1 MNYSVI
7 SKWALLVGILLAQ
20 ACSAIAQDLSFQR
33 AQKVYDFLVGGQGDS
48 IYVNLT
54 KELQAQLSPA
64 VFNETFDKTEQ
75 QFGKLQSKGEWQK
88 EVVQGHS
95 LYYADM
101 KFERYNLRFL
111 VSFDKDQHINT
122 LRLMPVPAEPVKS
135 TATYDKTKISE
146 QDITIETD
154 GFKLPGTLTLPLG
167 KTKVPVVILVHG
179 SGPNDRDET
188 IGPNKPFRDLAWGL
202 AKHGIAVIRY
212 DKRTRIYGE
221 SFVPVGRQM
230 DFDVE
235 TVDDALSAIK
245 LAKSRVEIATD
256 SVYILGHSQGGTLAP
271 RIAERSKELAGIIL
285 LAGLARP
292 LEDAIV
298 EQTTYLTALSDT
310 STAAKAKIA
319 TVKQQALNIKR
330 IGTADFDAK
339 VPLLLNIPSS
349 YWAFAN
355 AYKPV
360 NVAAKLSLPILI
372 LQGERDYQ
380 VTMEDFG
387 LWRTGLIGHKN
398 VRFKSYPKLNH
409 LMQEG
414 SGKSVPAE
422 YGQPSSIPDYVVND
436 VASFVRHKNL

>member
-33 AQKVYDFLVGGQGDS
+33 AQKVYDFFVGGQGDS

-54 KELQAQLSPA
+54 KELQAQLSA
-64 VFNETFDKTEQ
+64 ALFNETFDKTEQ

-88 EVVQGHS
+88 EVVQGYS

-111 VSFDKDQHINT
+111 VSFDKDQHINA

-135 TATYDKTKISE
+135 TVTYDKTKISE

-202 AKHGIAVIRY
+202 AKQGIAVIRY

-221 SFVPVGRQM
+221 SFVPAGRQM

-271 RIAERSKELAGIIL
+271 RIAERSKGLAGIIL

-310 STAAKAKIA
+310 SAAAKAKIA

-330 IGTADFDAK
+330 IGTANFDAT
-339 VPLLLNIPSS
+339 VPLLMNIPSS

-360 NVAAKLSLPILI
+360 SVAAKLSLPILI

-380 VTMEDFG
+380 VTMEDYG
-387 LWRTGLIGHKN
+387 LWRTGLIRHKN
-398 VRFKSYPKLNH
+398 VYFKSYPKLNH

>member
-1 MNYSVI
+1 
-7 SKWALLVGILLAQ
+7 
-20 ACSAIAQDLSFQR
+20 
-33 AQKVYDFLVGGQGDS
+33 
-48 IYVNLT
+48 
-54 KELQAQLSPA
+54 
-64 VFNETFDKTEQ
+64 
-75 QFGKLQSKGEWQK
+75 
-88 EVVQGHS
+88 
-95 LYYADM
+95 
-101 KFERYNLRFL
+101 
-111 VSFDKDQHINT
+111 
-122 LRLMPVPAEPVKS
+122 
-135 TATYDKTKISE
+135 
-146 QDITIETD
+146 
-154 GFKLPGTLTLPLG
+154 
-167 KTKVPVVILVHG
+167 
-179 SGPNDRDET
+179 
-188 IGPNKPFRDLAWGL
+188 
-202 AKHGIAVIRY
+202 
-212 DKRTRIYGE
+212 
-221 SFVPVGRQM
+221 M

-245 LAKSRVEIATD
+245 LAKSRAEIATD
-256 SVYILGHSQGGTLAP
+256 SVYILGHSLGATLAP

-310 STAAKAKIA
+310 SAAAKAKIA

-398 VRFKSYPKLNH
+398 VHFKSYPKLNH